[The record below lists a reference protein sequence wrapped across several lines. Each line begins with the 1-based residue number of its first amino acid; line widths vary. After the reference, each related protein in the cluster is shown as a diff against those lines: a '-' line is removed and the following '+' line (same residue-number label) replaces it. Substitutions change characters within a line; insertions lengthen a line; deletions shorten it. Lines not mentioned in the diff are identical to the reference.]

1 MKVAS
6 GMRKMKANIVAFELP
21 IPKIYN
27 ILPPPYEELDEVLA
41 ILFTGPAKLTEKDF
55 AHTPFLVRHNAVI
68 TVLEW
73 LRLKHSNY
81 AEIEIS
87 HENASQYD
95 EDMPPVSVEYQPK
108 LSNKVPEGTSVFD
121 LEEEDGTVE

>member
-1 MKVAS
+1 M
-6 GMRKMKANIVAFELP
+6 
-21 IPKIYN
+21 
-27 ILPPPYEELDEVLA
+27 
-41 ILFTGPAKLTEKDF
+41 
-55 AHTPFLVRHNAVI
+55 I

-95 EDMPPVSVEYQPK
+95 EDMPLVLVEYQPK
-108 LSNKVPEGTSVFD
+108 LSNEVPEGTSVFD